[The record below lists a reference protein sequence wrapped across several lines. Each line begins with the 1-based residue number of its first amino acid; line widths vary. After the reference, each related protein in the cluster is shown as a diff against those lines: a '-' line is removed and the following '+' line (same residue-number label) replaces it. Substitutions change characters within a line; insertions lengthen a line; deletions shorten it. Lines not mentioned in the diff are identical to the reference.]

1 MLEPGTEQSQLTFG
15 TNDGLRIIDLDELIV
30 PNSSRILL
38 LFIMG
43 GKVQSSSRC
52 PSSGTQSVVSPS
64 ILGA

>member
-1 MLEPGTEQSQLTFG
+1 MKGNSQDVETWCGTD
-15 TNDGLRIIDLDELIV
+15 DGLCIERLDELTV

-52 PSSGTQSVVSPS
+52 PSSGTQRVVSPS